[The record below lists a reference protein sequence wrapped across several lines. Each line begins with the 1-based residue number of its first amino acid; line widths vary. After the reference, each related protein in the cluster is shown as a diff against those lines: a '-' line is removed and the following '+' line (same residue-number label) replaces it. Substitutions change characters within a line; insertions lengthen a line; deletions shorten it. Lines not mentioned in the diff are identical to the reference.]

1 MITAQVASVA
11 ELSFEDREL
20 YTQHLRIINKI
31 VCSFSREAAFNEALN
46 ETSMADKYSVMADM
60 YVSHNVVY
68 IFDEE
73 GFMNTYYLSEK
84 ES

>member
-1 MITAQVASVA
+1 MITTQVAAVA
-11 ELSFEDREL
+11 DLSFEDREL

-60 YVSHNVVY
+60 CVSHNTVY